1 MKKLPL
7 LMILAFT
14 FLVAGCWDNEKEKR
28 AQKFMS
34 GLAKCDN
41 CEIKRPLFEQ
51 KKHVD
56 DEAEEKSK

>member
-1 MKKLPL
+1 
-7 LMILAFT
+7 MILAFT
-14 FLVAGCWDNEKEKR
+14 FLMAGCWDNEKEKR

>member
-1 MKKLPL
+1 
-7 LMILAFT
+7 MILAFT

-41 CEIKRPLFEQ
+41 CKIDKPFQVNQPADKQLNNGPENKETG
-51 KKHVD
+51 K
-56 DEAEEKSK
+56 